1 MQTQVPIAYTA
12 SAELK
17 SAVERLAEDL
27 VMLDADDPREVVELG
42 QQLLT
47 VSGELASALPAV
59 ADAAREAAAML
70 DRLALGDSADPDA
83 DLDRVSA
90 LCSCLQAT
98 VCQGRPVVTGECS
111 RERTDTVGDPRL
123 PTFEDRVDDEI
134 LQLFIEQQETAVAVL
149 DESILAFERDGDHEH
164 LARLRRVLHT
174 MKGEAGVVGFEA
186 VAAFCHLVEDY
197 LESCDE
203 PSADLLLESKDW
215 LAAATGGLEGRDQTP
230 PESLTARLAG
240 ASEPEV
246 PAEPVTP
253 DSGTVSGKQPRETMA
268 VSEPEL
274 TRDFL
279 GEAAEHLEAADE
291 NLLVLESDPGDRQA
305 VAVVFRA
312 FHTIKGV
319 AGFLNLGPIADLA
332 HEAETLLNEVREG
345 RTAFSGP
352 VADAVF
358 QALDLLR
365 TMLDDLGNAL
375 RQGQDCPVAPDA
387 PRVRALLGEL
397 LRGESSDTEPPDV
410 AVPAGGEAPADNTD
424 PPQPEPVASDPVP
437 AVAPAGSRSQ
447 ATAPPNR
454 NGLQIRQN
462 LKVDAEKLDTLI
474 DTIGELVIAES
485 IVSQDPAIRTLN
497 DRRLGRNLSQLN
509 KITRQ
514 LQDIGMAMRMV
525 PVEAV
530 FRKMSRLVRDL
541 AKSSGKAVDLVVR
554 GKETELD
561 RSMVDSLGDPLIH
574 MIRNSVD
581 HGIEAS
587 AEDRVSGG
595 KPATATILLHAF
607 HKGGSIHIQVSD
619 DGRGLDRDAIAER
632 ALERG
637 LVTST
642 DGMPDAEIWDLIF
655 QPGFSTAKKV
665 TEISGRGVG
674 MDVVR
679 RNVEEL
685 RGKVRVES
693 SPGRGTTFT
702 LVLPLTTAII
712 DGMLVR
718 VGQETYVVP
727 TLAIVE
733 TLRLEPGRITQVT
746 GRGQVV
752 SFRGSLLALFS
763 LATVF
768 GVPSSDRGSD
778 SIVMVV
784 EDAGRQVALLVDEL
798 LDQQQIVIKS
808 LGSGIAEVPGVSGVS
823 ILADGRPGLILDIAG
838 LVRLATS

>member
-1 MQTQVPIAYTA
+1 
-12 SAELK
+12 
-17 SAVERLAEDL
+17 
-27 VMLDADDPREVVELG
+27 
-42 QQLLT
+42 
-47 VSGELASALPAV
+47 
-59 ADAAREAAAML
+59 
-70 DRLALGDSADPDA
+70 
-83 DLDRVSA
+83 
-90 LCSCLQAT
+90 
-98 VCQGRPVVTGECS
+98 
-111 RERTDTVGDPRL
+111 
-123 PTFEDRVDDEI
+123 
-134 LQLFIEQQETAVAVL
+134 
-149 DESILAFERDGDHEH
+149 
-164 LARLRRVLHT
+164 
-174 MKGEAGVVGFEA
+174 
-186 VAAFCHLVEDY
+186 
-197 LESCDE
+197 
-203 PSADLLLESKDW
+203 
-215 LAAATGGLEGRDQTP
+215 
-230 PESLTARLAG
+230 
-240 ASEPEV
+240 
-246 PAEPVTP
+246 
-253 DSGTVSGKQPRETMA
+253 
-268 VSEPEL
+268 
-274 TRDFL
+274 
-279 GEAAEHLEAADE
+279 
-291 NLLVLESDPGDRQA
+291 
-305 VAVVFRA
+305 
-312 FHTIKGV
+312 
-319 AGFLNLGPIADLA
+319 
-332 HEAETLLNEVREG
+332 
-345 RTAFSGP
+345 
-352 VADAVF
+352 
-358 QALDLLR
+358 
-365 TMLDDLGNAL
+365 
-375 RQGQDCPVAPDA
+375 
-387 PRVRALLGEL
+387 
-397 LRGESSDTEPPDV
+397 
-410 AVPAGGEAPADNTD
+410 
-424 PPQPEPVASDPVP
+424 
-437 AVAPAGSRSQ
+437 
-447 ATAPPNR
+447 
-454 NGLQIRQN
+454 
-462 LKVDAEKLDTLI
+462 
-474 DTIGELVIAES
+474 
-485 IVSQDPAIRTLN
+485 
-497 DRRLGRNLSQLN
+497 
-509 KITRQ
+509 
-514 LQDIGMAMRMV
+514 MRMV